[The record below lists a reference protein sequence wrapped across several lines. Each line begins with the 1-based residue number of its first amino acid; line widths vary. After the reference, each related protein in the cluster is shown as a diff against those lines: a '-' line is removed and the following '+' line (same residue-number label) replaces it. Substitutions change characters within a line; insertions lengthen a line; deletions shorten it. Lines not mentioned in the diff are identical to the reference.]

1 MKVRLKPINE
11 QVIVITGASSGIGL
25 TTARRAAKEGA
36 KLVLAARSGEQ
47 LQQLEN
53 EINAAGGQAVHVA
66 ADVGKE
72 EDVRRI
78 ADTAVGRFGRIDTW
92 VNAAGVGLIGRLDEI
107 RTDDAR
113 RLFDT
118 NYWGVVHGSLVA
130 AEHLR
135 RTGGA
140 IINIGSVES
149 DRAVPLHGFYA
160 ATKHAVK
167 AFTDALRMELEH
179 QDAAGV
185 GVAGQAGV
193 DQHAVHEALEELH
206 GIRAG
211 VPAAGLRAGGRRR
224 GDPLLR
230 RKPERDLIIGG
241 AGKMFA
247 AAERYMPGVA
257 DKFQENVQWRQLKK
271 KQPTR
276 GRDADILWG
285 PSSSQGEM
293 SERGRLRGAHDG
305 VEPLHEG
312 RDAPAD
318 HGRVAPRRGPGGRG
332 PDRHRQPDA
341 SAEPT
346 WREAAA
352 HPGPR
357 GPRAAKQLR

>member
-36 KLVLAARSGEQ
+36 KVVLAARSGEQ

-140 IINIGSVES
+140 IVNIGSVES

-179 QDAAGV
+179 QDAPVSVSLVKPASINTPFMKHSKNYMESEPAYPPPV
-185 GVAGQAGV
+185 YAPEVVA
-193 DQHAVHEALEELH
+193 E
-206 GIRAG
+206 GILYCA
-211 VPAAGLRAGGRRR
+211 
-224 GDPLLR
+224 

-293 SERGRLRGAHDG
+293 SERGDYEGHTMESSLYTKAAMHPLITVASLLGAG
-305 VEPLHEG
+305 L
-312 RDAPAD
+312 A
-318 HGRVAPRRGPGGRG
+318 VAALIGI
-332 PDRHRQPDA
+332 A
-341 SAEPT
+341 SQTQREPT

-352 HPGPR
+352 HPVR
-357 GPRAAKQLR
+357 AARRAAKQLR